1 MAFECGKRTGDVF
14 KLAEEIGSAAE
25 VPKKPAGGK
34 ASEETDLQEQ
44 LGAELIDMLHEIVAI
59 AAVDN
64 MALTKSIPEKDKK
77 ASVK

>member
-1 MAFECGKRTGDVF
+1 M
-14 KLAEEIGSAAE
+14 
-25 VPKKPAGGK
+25 
-34 ASEETDLQEQ
+34 QEQ

-59 AAVDN
+59 AAADN